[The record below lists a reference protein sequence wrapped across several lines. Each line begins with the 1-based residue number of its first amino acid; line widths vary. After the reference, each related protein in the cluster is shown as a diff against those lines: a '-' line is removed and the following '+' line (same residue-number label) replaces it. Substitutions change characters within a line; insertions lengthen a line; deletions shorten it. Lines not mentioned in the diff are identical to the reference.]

1 MEKLESN
8 NKKPAIDSA
17 KIAESSNIAKSA
29 NITASAK
36 ISESTRARLTPLCR
50 KIAESS
56 GADSGVLDSRILD
69 SRADLKT
76 LDSHNADSGAFIS
89 FVCLGNICRSPLAE
103 GIAKHLCQSK
113 LESIVQNV
121 IQNSAQNM
129 QATTQA
135 TTQTAAQITKQL
147 ANFMRANLHFSSAG
161 TSGFHNGDIID
172 ARSIATAKKHG
183 IDISRYTSKQVS
195 VYAHADIDLFV
206 AMDMQNLAALRQLG
220 FGERAVLLGDF
231 GLGGAVV
238 PDPYYGGASGFDK
251 VYNMLENG
259 ITIMLE
265 SIAQG
270 IITQSTISQG
280 AQNPR

>member
-1 MEKLESN
+1 MGK
-8 NKKPAIDSA
+8 
-17 KIAESSNIAKSA
+17 AESKRLAESKKMLDSGKIVD
-29 NITASAK
+29 SAK

-56 GADSGVLDSRILD
+56 G
-69 SRADLKT
+69 
-76 LDSHNADSGAFIS
+76 ADSGAFIS

-113 LESIVQNV
+113 LESIMQKA
-121 IQNSAQNM
+121 IQNSAQNT
-129 QATTQA
+129 QDSAQNAKQA
-135 TTQTAAQITKQL
+135 TTQTDKQIAKQL

-172 ARSIATAKKHG
+172 ARSIATAQKHG

-231 GLGGAVV
+231 GLGSAVV

-251 VYNMLENG
+251 VYDMLEKG
-259 ITIMLE
+259 IAIMLE
-265 SIAQG
+265 SITRG
-270 IITQSTISQG
+270 VITQGVQG
-280 AQNPR
+280 AIT